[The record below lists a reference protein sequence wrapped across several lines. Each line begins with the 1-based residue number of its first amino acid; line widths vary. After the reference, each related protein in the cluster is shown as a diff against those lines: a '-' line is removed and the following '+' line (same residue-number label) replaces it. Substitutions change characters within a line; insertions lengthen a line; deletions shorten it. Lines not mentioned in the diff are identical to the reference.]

1 MKHPAHNL
9 YYAEYL
15 RLDAIL
21 NAQHAE
27 SAKRGQPAHD
37 EILFIITHQAF
48 ELWFKQILHELSSI
62 QELFASTP
70 IVEPDLYKIVGR
82 LGRIVRIQKL
92 INQQFNV
99 LESMTPL
106 DFLDF
111 RDDLTPASGF
121 QSVQFREIELRLGLS
136 RHLKPVHFG
145 RFNPSDRDRLEEAA
159 RQNSLFDLLDAW
171 LLRMPFLKFGDFD
184 FWRTYQD
191 AVDRM
196 LSRDAETITEN
207 PFLKGPEK
215 AGQLR
220 ELEQTRDSFACLFDA
235 ERYQEQQ
242 SKGTVRLS
250 HASTLA
256 ALFIALYREEPLLQ
270 LPFELL
276 TRLMDI
282 DEELSSWR
290 SAHAVMVHRM
300 VGRKIGTGGSSGH
313 EYLKSTIERQRI
325 FADLFNLSTFLIP
338 RSSLPE
344 LPETVKLA
352 LGFSRPR
359 DP

>member
-1 MKHPAHNL
+1 MKNLDQNL
-9 YYAEYL
+9 YYADYL
-15 RLDAIL
+15 RLGSIL

-27 SAKRGQPAHD
+27 SAQRGEPAHD
-37 EILFIITHQAF
+37 EILFIITHQTF
-48 ELWFKQILHELSSI
+48 ELWFKQILHELASI
-62 QELFASTP
+62 QELFGQVP
-70 IVEPDLYKIVGR
+70 INEQDLYKIVGR

-121 QSVQFREIELRLGLS
+121 QSAQFREIELRLGLS
-136 RHLKPVHFG
+136 QQLKPVNFG
-145 RFNPSDRDRLEEAA
+145 RFMAA
-159 RQNSLFDLLDAW
+159 DQDHLQQVAQQESLFELLDAW

-184 FWRTYQD
+184 FWRTYGEAIDQ
-191 AVDRM
+191 M
-196 LSRDAETITEN
+196 LLRDTATITNN
-207 PFLKGPEK
+207 PFLNAREK
-215 AGQLR
+215 SVQLR
-220 ELEQTRDSFACLFDA
+220 ELGQTRTSFECLFDT
-235 ERYQEQQ
+235 ERYREQQ
-242 SKGTVRLS
+242 ASGNFRLS

-256 ALFIALYREEPLLQ
+256 ALFITLYREEPLLQ

-282 DEELSSWR
+282 DEELTSWR
-290 SAHAVMVHRM
+290 NGHAVMVHRM

-313 EYLKSTIERQRI
+313 DYLKATIDRQRI

-338 RSSLPE
+338 RSSLPD
-344 LPETVKLA
+344 LPVAVKIE
-352 LGFSRPR
+352 LGFSKSRE
-359 DP
+359 